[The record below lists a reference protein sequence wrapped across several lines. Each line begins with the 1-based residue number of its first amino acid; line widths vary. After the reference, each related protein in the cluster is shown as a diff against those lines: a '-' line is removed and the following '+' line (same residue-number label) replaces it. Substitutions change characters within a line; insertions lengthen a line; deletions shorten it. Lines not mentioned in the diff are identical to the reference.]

1 MSYRFRSCSS
11 HLIIVNLLHVHAIRQ
26 KYVRDHGWPCQS
38 LLDLRFGKLGA
49 PLLLRRRDQI
59 ADVLPVDVF
68 EGRRVVEARLAR
80 EVLHERV
87 KTRVQAMADHVDVC
101 ALDGCH

>member
-1 MSYRFRSCSS
+1 MDLF
-11 HLIIVNLLHVHAIRQ
+11 HVHA
-26 KYVRDHGWPCQS
+26 VRLEDVGERRWLCHT
-38 LLDLRFGKLGA
+38 LLYLRFGELGA

-59 ADVLPVDVF
+59 TDVLPVDVF
-68 EGRRVVEARLAR
+68 ERRGVVEARLAC

-87 KTRVQAMADHVDVC
+87 KTRVQAMANHVHVC